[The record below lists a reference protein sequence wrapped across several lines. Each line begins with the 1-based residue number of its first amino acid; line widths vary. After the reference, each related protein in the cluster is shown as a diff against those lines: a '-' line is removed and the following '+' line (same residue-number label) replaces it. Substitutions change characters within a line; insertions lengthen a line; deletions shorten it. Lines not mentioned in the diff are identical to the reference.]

1 MMDRRFFV
9 KGVAGSAALVW
20 LQGLGVRPGRSALH
34 QAATGRFQVLS
45 DSQAATLEAMAAQII
60 PTDDT
65 PGAREARVISFI
77 DNGLASF
84 AADQRPVFDRGLA
97 AFETEVRNRIPG
109 AAGFA
114 VLPGAVQV
122 ELMVGLERRDPEFF
136 ESLRVAT
143 IAGMFADPKYGGNF
157 EKTGWKLIGFE
168 DRFGWAPPFGDYDR

>member
-1 MMDRRFFV
+1 MDRRFFV

-20 LQGLGVRPGRSALH
+20 LQGLGTLRLPFSA
-34 QAATGRFQVLS
+34 ARGAYRVLS
-45 DSQAATLEAMAAQII
+45 EPQAATLEALAAQII

-65 PGAREARVISFI
+65 PGAREARVVTFI

-84 AADQRPVFDRGLA
+84 AADQRPVFERGLA
-97 AFETEVRNRIPG
+97 AFEADVRNRFPD

-114 VLPGAVQV
+114 TLQPATQV
-122 ELMVGLERRDPEFF
+122 ELMIGLEQRDPEFF

-143 IAGMFADPKYGGNF
+143 IAGMFADPRYGGNF
-157 EKTGWKLIGFE
+157 EKTGWKLIGFN